1 MRKCS
6 FFLFSFFII
15 FFSSLVYG
23 EEHIILFGPPGS
35 GKGTFSQNAVKKGN
49 FLHICPGDIVRKEI
63 ANQTPF
69 GLEVK
74 ERVSLGE
81 DLPEEIIF
89 KIVDAKLEECLAMHK
104 YFILDGFPRSLAA
117 YFFLKN
123 FLLSH
128 NLNRCVVVV
137 CLDAPDE
144 ILKERIKDR
153 IVCPN
158 CFHVY
163 NNIFAPPKNEGFCDE
178 CCRPLEKRLNDS
190 ADVICKRLKNYR
202 EKIFPIVKKASQD
215 YFSITLSSREEIDR
229 FLCQGI

>member
-1 MRKCS
+1 MRKRS
-6 FFLFSFFII
+6 FILFSFFILS
-15 FFSSLVYG
+15 FFSFASAT
-23 EEHIILFGPPGS
+23 EHIILFGPPGS
-35 GKGTFSQNAVKKGN
+35 GKGTFSQRAVKKGN

-63 ANQTPF
+63 ADQTPF
-69 GLEVK
+69 GLKVK

-81 DLPEEIIF
+81 DLSEEIIF
-89 KIVDAKLEECLAMHK
+89 RIVGAKLEECLELHK
-104 YFILDGFPRSLAA
+104 YFILDGFPRSLTA

-128 NLNRCVVVV
+128 NLNSSVVVV

-144 ILKERIKDR
+144 ILKDRIKER

-178 CCRPLEKRLNDS
+178 CCHTLEKRLNDS
-190 ADVICKRLKNYR
+190 GDVICKRLKNYR
-202 EKIFPIVKKASQD
+202 EKISPIVRQASQD
-215 YFSITLSSREEIDR
+215 YFSITLSSHEEIDH